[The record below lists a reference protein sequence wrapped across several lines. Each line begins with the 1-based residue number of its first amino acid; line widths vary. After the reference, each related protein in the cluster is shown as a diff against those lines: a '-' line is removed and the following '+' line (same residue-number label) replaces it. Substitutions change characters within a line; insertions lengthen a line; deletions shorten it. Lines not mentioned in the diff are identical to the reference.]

1 MASTPTYVPLCIDL
15 DGTLIRSDTLFE
27 SVLQLLKRAPWLA
40 FSLPFWLLAGK
51 AQLKARIAER
61 TELPAATLPYRED
74 IVAWARDQA
83 PLRPVI
89 LVTAAHRRIADTV
102 ARHLGFFSEVL
113 ATDEVNL
120 KAERKAD
127 ALAQRFGEQGF
138 DYAGN
143 DRPDVP
149 VWKRARAA
157 IVVGAT
163 PAVAAAAH
171 ANATVE
177 SEFDP
182 APGAVARLRSWVRAL
197 RLYQWI
203 KNVLVFVAP
212 AAGHTLFEVPTLQ
225 ATLLAYLAFGLA
237 ASGVYLMNDL
247 LDLSS
252 DRRHP
257 RKRRRPFASGALPLA
272 AGLVVS
278 PALVGVALL
287 LAAAINLRFLLVLLA
302 YLVCTTAY
310 SMWLKRRTFID
321 VAMLATLYTLRVAA
335 GAAAAGLGLSFWLL
349 AVCAYGFLGLAL
361 LKRYAELR
369 TMETEGRVDVAGRG
383 YVTSDVPVVLA
394 LGVGASL
401 LATLVTA
408 LYIESYAGMAL
419 YSRPEMLWI
428 LVGLMLL
435 GVGRLWLKA
444 GRGQMHDD
452 PIVFVARDRWS
463 LALVGCAAVAVLA
476 AI

>member
-1 MASTPTYVPLCIDL
+1 MASTQTYVPLCIDL

-27 SVLQLLKRAPWLA
+27 SVLQLLKREPWLA

-51 AQLKARIAER
+51 AQLKARIAQR
-61 TELPAATLPYRED
+61 IDLPAATLPYRED
-74 IVAWARDQA
+74 FVAWARDQA
-83 PLRPVI
+83 HVRPVI

-177 SEFDP
+177 REFEP

-212 AAGHTLFEVPTLQ
+212 EV
-225 ATLLAYLAFGLA
+225 AR
-237 ASGVYLMNDL
+237 V
-247 LDLSS
+247 LDLAVGIPEELHA
-252 DRRHP
+252 DDAER
-257 RKRRRPFASGALPLA
+257 
-272 AGLVVS
+272 AG
-278 PALVGVALL
+278 GVALL
-287 LAAAINLRFLLVLLA
+287 FLADARQSLGGH
-302 YLVCTTAY
+302 
-310 SMWLKRRTFID
+310 RT
-321 VAMLATLYTLRVAA
+321 VA
-335 GAAAAGLGLSFWLL
+335 GALV
-349 AVCAYGFLGLAL
+349 AVG
-361 LKRYAELR
+361 
-369 TMETEGRVDVAGRG
+369 
-383 YVTSDVPVVLA
+383 
-394 LGVGASL
+394 
-401 LATLVTA
+401 
-408 LYIESYAGMAL
+408 
-419 YSRPEMLWI
+419 
-428 LVGLMLL
+428 
-435 GVGRLWLKA
+435 
-444 GRGQMHDD
+444 HDD
-452 PIVFVARDRWS
+452 VRN
-463 LALVGCAAVAVLA
+463 LA
-476 AI
+476 AIPHELRDGASGAELGIVRMGGHDENALDLLGHDLAFLCSGDREAGSHRGWPETGATRLHMPAQPSTARLSTVYNMPAQPSTARPMNRLRCFSRSLAFVLMSFRRIAIPTVRWEQL

>member
-1 MASTPTYVPLCIDL
+1 VASTANYVPLCIDL

-27 SVLQLLKRAPWLA
+27 SVLQLLKHAPWLSFA
-40 FSLPFWLLAGK
+40 LPFWLLGGK
-51 AQLKARIAER
+51 AQLKARVAER
-61 TELPAATLPYRED
+61 TELPAASLPYRED
-74 IVAWARDQA
+74 FVAWARDQA
-83 PLRPVI
+83 ELRPVI
-89 LVTAAHRRIADTV
+89 LVTAAHRRVADTV

-113 ATDEVNL
+113 ATDDVNL
-120 KAERKAD
+120 KAQRKAD
-127 ALAQRFGEQGF
+127 VLARRFGERGF

-143 DRPDVP
+143 DRPDVV

-163 PAVAAAAH
+163 PRVAAAAH
-171 ANATVE
+171 AHAIVE
-177 SEFDP
+177 REFDP
-182 APGAVARLRSWVRAL
+182 APGRVTRLRSWIRAL

-212 AAGHTLFEVPTLQ
+212 AAGHTLFEPATLQ
-225 ATLLAYLAFGLA
+225 ATMLAYVAFGLA
-237 ASGVYLMNDL
+237 ASGVYLLNDL
-247 LDLSS
+247 LDLPS

-272 AGLVVS
+272 GGLVLS
-278 PALVGVALL
+278 PTLVGASVL
-287 LAAAINLRFLLVLLA
+287 LAAAINHRFLIALLA
-302 YLVCTTAY
+302 YLVCTTTY

-321 VAMLATLYTLRVAA
+321 VAMLAALYTLRVVA
-335 GAAAAGLGLSFWLL
+335 GAAAAGLTLSFWLL

-369 TMETEGRVDVAGRG
+369 TMETEGHVAVAGRG

-419 YSRPEMLWI
+419 YARPEMLWV
-428 LVGLMLL
+428 LVGLMLM

-463 LALVGCAAVAVLA
+463 LALVGCAAIAVLL